1 MRSSARDF
9 FRSSIPEVQPVDLAN
24 IIKRSAER
32 LRLSESAVSGP
43 FRQFHLN
50 QLQVHHF
57 INRSKFRREG
67 FSSCDS
73 LSILATQGVT
83 PLSYQ
88 DCLLL
93 IASMP
98 ILTKEPD
105 IYPANLLEKPL
116 PQGDESWYAMYTIAR
131 HEKELMRKLR
141 PLNIAHYGPLI
152 PQRKRSPQGRIR
164 TSYVP
169 LFSGYVFIRGDNE
182 ARYQAVSTGCVS
194 RCLLVKEIEQLAD
207 DLRRIHQLVQGGQD
221 VRPEP
226 KPLLGRTAMV
236 KRGAMTGLKG
246 TITKVHD
253 QHRLTVIVNFMQKGA
268 SILVD
273 EADVELL

>member
-1 MRSSARDF
+1 VPTAGSPLYHQVKIQARRIF
-9 FRSSIPEVQPVDLAN
+9 DLPIFAY
-24 IIKRSAER
+24 
-32 LRLSESAVSGP
+32 SGDTGI
-43 FRQFHLN
+43 F
-50 QLQVHHF
+50 
-57 INRSKFRREG
+57 
-67 FSSCDS
+67 S
-73 LSILATQGVT
+73 LSH
-83 PLSYQ
+83 Q

-105 IYPANLLEKPL
+105 MYPANLFEQPL
-116 PQGDESWYAMYTIAR
+116 PQVDESWYAMYTIAR

-169 LFSGYVFIRGDNE
+169 LFSGYVFIRGDND

-194 RCLLVKEIEQLAD
+194 RCLLVKEIEQLTD
-207 DLRRIHQLVQGGQD
+207 DLRRIHQLVQVGQD